1 MGKRRA
7 RSPADMTANICV
19 LGGTGFVGTELI
31 TRLVREGYWVRVPTR
46 NAGHGQHLR
55 VLATVELVTAN
66 VHDPRTL
73 GQLVAG
79 MDAVINLVGI
89 LNPSGRS
96 TFQTVHADLAAK
108 LIAAARGAKV
118 RRLLQMSAAGADR
131 ERGPSRYLRSKG
143 EAEALIRAAAAHLD
157 FTIFRPSVIFGPRD
171 SLTNRFAALLR
182 LPTGFLPLARSQ
194 ARFAPVYVGDVADAF
209 VRALDDRGSFGET
222 YELCG
227 PEVLTLEELVRMTAA
242 VTQLPCRI
250 LRLPDVLGWLQA
262 ALLGLLPGKPFS
274 LDNFRSLRID
284 SLCTQDGLARL
295 GIPPHS
301 MMAELPFYL
310 GPFTAPT
317 ELNAARKTID

>member
-1 MGKRRA
+1 M
-7 RSPADMTANICV
+7 SICV

-31 TRLVREGYWVRVPTR
+31 TRLVRDGHWVRVPTR
-46 NAGHGQHLR
+46 GPAHGQHLR
-55 VLATVELVTAN
+55 VLSTVELVTAN

-73 GQLVAG
+73 GQLLGGV
-79 MDAVINLVGI
+79 DAVINLIGI
-89 LNPSGRS
+89 LNASGRA
-96 TFQTVHADLAAK
+96 TFQSVHTDLAAK
-108 LIAAARGAKV
+108 LIAAMRGAKV

-182 LPTGFLPLARSQ
+182 LSGGFLPLARSQ

-209 VRALDDRGSFGET
+209 MRALDDRGSFGEA
-222 YELCG
+222 YEICG
-227 PEVLTLEELVRMTAA
+227 PEVLTLEKIVRMTAA
-242 VTQLPCRI
+242 VAQLPCRI
-250 LRLPDVLGWLQA
+250 MRLPDALGRFQA

-274 LDNFRSLRID
+274 LDNFRSLTVD
-284 SLCTQDGLARL
+284 SVCTQDGLARL
-295 GIPPHS
+295 GISPHH
-301 MMAELPFYL
+301 MMAVLPFYL

-317 ELNAARKTID
+317 ELDAARKTNDQ